1 MLTGDNEKAAQ
12 AAAKESGVDEYHAGL
27 LPAQKVEHV
36 EALPRTGCKLAFVGD
51 GINDAPVLTRAD
63 VGIAMGALGSD
74 AAIESA
80 DVVLMDDK
88 PSKLPAAI
96 RLSRRTMRIVKQN
109 IAFALLVKGA
119 LLLLGAVGIANMWT
133 AVFGDVGVTVLA
145 ILNAMRA
152 MKKLPPMNDKIRQ
165 NT

>member
-1 MLTGDNEKAAQ
+1 VADQVAGAL
-12 AAAKESGVDEYHAGL
+12 GVDEVHSEL
-27 LPAQKVEHV
+27 LPADKVAQV
-36 EALPRTGCKLAFVGD
+36 ETLLAGKGGKDKLAFVGD

-96 RLSRRTMRIVKQN
+96 RLSRRTMRIVRQN

-119 LLLLGAVGIANMWT
+119 LLLLGAVGVANMWT

-152 MKKLPPMNDKIRQ
+152 MKKLPSANDKIRQ
-165 NT
+165 ST

>member
-1 MLTGDNEKAAQ
+1 
-12 AAAKESGVDEYHAGL
+12 
-27 LPAQKVEHV
+27 
-36 EALPRTGCKLAFVGD
+36 
-51 GINDAPVLTRAD
+51 
-63 VGIAMGALGSD
+63 
-74 AAIESA
+74 
-80 DVVLMDDK
+80 MDDK

>member
-1 MLTGDNEKAAQ
+1 MSKA
-12 AAAKESGVDEYHAGL
+12 L
-27 LPAQKVEHV
+27 L
-36 EALPRTGCKLAFVGD
+36 RTGCKLAFVGD

-80 DVVLMDDK
+80 DVAVMDDK

>member
-1 MLTGDNEKAAQ
+1 MKKQHRQRQRNQ
-12 AAAKESGVDEYHAGL
+12 AWTNTT
-27 LPAQKVEHV
+27 PAFC
-36 EALPRTGCKLAFVGD
+36 PRRRSSMSRHCSEPAVSSRLSATASTS
-51 GINDAPVLTRAD
+51 APVLTRAD